1 MKLNNWEKIKLY
13 FEMEKL
19 DNKKG
24 NSKAFLNRQPNMGML
39 TFLSCVFQFLI
50 IMFQGKILIS

>member
-13 FEMEKL
+13 FEIEKL

-39 TFLSCVFQFLI
+39 TFLSCVFQFLVI
-50 IMFQGKILIS
+50 IFFMMRL